1 MESRIILSDMRF
13 YAHHGVLPQETV
25 VGNNY
30 TVSLELAVD
39 NTKAMNSDALED
51 TIDYSAV
58 YDIVKAEMQVPSKLL
73 EHVCGRIVKH
83 LFSSFREII
92 SINICIDKLNPPMG
106 ADIRSA
112 GVRALVSRREA
123 DIIL

>member
-1 MESRIILSDMRF
+1 MSDMRF

-92 SINICIDKLNPPMG
+92 SINIRIDKLNPPMG